1 MFQEAGDCCGV
12 RGRLTT
18 PTYVGGGQYSTLQS
32 HRSNN
37 YSHLRPGQHCYSP
50 VRHNMHGNFSSLRR
64 GVYHPSYGLEQCR
77 SEGRHQAKLPS
88 VSPSYTT
95 GLSTGSSAVSSTEL
109 NHSVTTSDTSD
120 VSSERDRESEV

>member
-1 MFQEAGDCCGV
+1 MG
-12 RGRLTT
+12 GRLTT
-18 PTYVGGGQYSTLQS
+18 PTYVGAGQYSTLQS
-32 HRSNN
+32 HRNTN

-50 VRHNMHGNFSSLRR
+50 APRHNMSQNFSSLRR
-64 GVYHPSYGLEQCR
+64 GMYPSYGLEQCR
-77 SEGRHQAKLPS
+77 SDVRQQAKLPS
-88 VSPSYTT
+88 ISPSYTT